1 MNKIILILL
10 IYIFPLCLFSQSNPC
25 GFGAVS
31 SAASCDTCCDA
42 CLLVGKF
49 GNCSNPLYSVQWSPS
64 YYMCNACPG
73 TTYTATIQDNYG
85 NTIIDSILVDT
96 IPVNLSIKEIEV
108 GPIEI
113 YPNPAQ
119 NEIIVNYLPEN
130 NNEEIVIYDVA
141 GKEILRR
148 YAIESKVNIESLQSG
163 VYLVTIQSNSRTI
176 AQTKLVKF

>member
-1 MNKIILILL
+1 MKKTISMVF
-10 IYIFPLCLFSQSNPC
+10 IFICSLCSFSQSNPC
-25 GFGAVS
+25 GFGVVS
-31 SAASCDTCCDA
+31 SAASCETCCDA
-42 CLLVGKF
+42 CLAVLTF

-85 NTIIDSILVDT
+85 NTIIDSVLVDT

-108 GPIEI
+108 EPIEI

-130 NNEEIVIYDVA
+130 NNEEIVIYDIA
-141 GKEILRR
+141 GKQVLKESAGET
-148 YAIESKVNIESLQSG
+148 AIDIQNLLPGI
-163 VYLVTIQSNSRTI
+163 YLVTIQSDLRI
-176 AQTKLVKF
+176 VAQSKLIKY